1 MDEFDGMGGSYIADP
16 KTGKRRL
23 VERTQEPQRATEQ
36 PAPPAEPQPDAAEG
50 E

>member
-1 MDEFDGMGGSYIADP
+1 MMADEYDGVGGSYVADP

-23 VERTQEPQRATEQ
+23 VERTSEPSEPT
-36 PAPPAEPQPDAAEG
+36 PAPTDTPQET